1 MTDKGE
7 NIFDP
12 WLGPKRTNPVKTWD
26 MPEDY
31 IRPGPTVEED
41 WQNMSD
47 EPIAIYDIDKDD
59 NGRLIPII
67 EEVGSIPPNPT
78 IEEVGQ
84 NPTIPPDGP
93 NLTIEE
99 VGPNLSIDPEVDAF
113 NKKVSEFMD
122 KYRNLK

>member
-31 IRPGPTVEED
+31 IRPGPTVEE
-41 WQNMSD
+41 
-47 EPIAIYDIDKDD
+47 
-59 NGRLIPII
+59 
-67 EEVGSIPPNPT
+67 
-78 IEEVGQ
+78 VGQ

-99 VGPNLSIDPEVDAF
+99 VGPNPTIPPDDT
-113 NKKVSEFMD
+113 
-122 KYRNLK
+122 